1 MIQKISAVIVGA
13 VFLLVLTGWPAATRV
28 AAAENETG
36 RGQGQMRALMYHH
49 FGLEDK
55 YPSTSVSR
63 DQFEKHLAYL
73 KKHDHTVL
81 TLGAALERLSSEKPL
96 PEKTTVITID
106 DGYASIWENALPLL
120 EKYGYPAT
128 VFVSTKLV
136 GGGSYLDWEQIKAL
150 QDKGF
155 EIGNHSHSHAYFL
168 NRPAGERAAS
178 FEADLRKS
186 HEKFRRHLDGV
197 PELYAYPFGE
207 YDPSLMAVLEE
218 HGYKAAA
225 AQRSGVI
232 YEGSD
237 RFALPR
243 FPMNLNYGEM
253 EGFAEKMGMNALG
266 VVEAAPESPVVGHQ
280 NPPTLMLRVDNSE
293 LNPEGL
299 RCFVAGQENGHLEKR
314 SRNGLISVQA
324 RAKEKLT
331 ARRTLYTVTA
341 PSKDGSKWFWYSYLW
356 VIPTES
362 SSEYFPEEDPE

>member
-1 MIQKISAVIVGA
+1 MSQKFLAGVVGA

-28 AAAENETG
+28 AAEENEV
-36 RGQGQMRALMYHH
+36 GQGQIRALMYHH

-63 DQFEKHLAYL
+63 DQFEKHLDYL

-81 TLGAALERLSSEKPL
+81 TLGQALDLLSSDKPL

-106 DGYASIWENALPLL
+106 DGYDSIWEIALPLL
-120 EKYGYPAT
+120 EKYGYTAT

-136 GGGSYLDWEQIKAL
+136 GGGSYLDWEQIQAL

-168 NRPAGERAAS
+168 NRPAGERAEA
-178 FEADLRKS
+178 FEEDLLIS
-186 HEKFRRHLDGV
+186 HEKFRRHLGGL

-207 YDPSLMAVLEE
+207 YDPAIMAVLKE

-232 YEGSD
+232 YEGSE

-253 EGFAEKMGMNALG
+253 EGFAEKMEMNALG
-266 VVEAAPESPVVGHQ
+266 VVEAVPESPVVGHQ
-280 NPPTLMLRVDNSE
+280 NPPTLMLRIDNSE

-299 RCFVAGQENGHLEKR
+299 QCFVAGQENCHLEKS

-324 RAKEKLT
+324 RAKKELT
-331 ARRTLYTVTA
+331 SRRTLYTVTA

-356 VIPTES
+356 VIPAES
-362 SSEYFPEEDPE
+362 SPEYFPEEDS